1 MKLAIVLF
9 VLAVVAVVAF
19 VAFAGMLVN
28 NLTGNLGDGDGALGG
43 ECAFLS
49 DADAKTVF
57 GGNAD
62 AFDLSGLA
70 DASIGL
76 IIDKRVL
83 PNAPDCWITDGDRA
97 YIARIARY
105 QGSDASSVFTAAFN
119 ASLPSSQDQ
128 GGGVT
133 IENPGYFGG
142 EVSGVGDEAFCT
154 DLSAAIMAGVLVR
167 QGDRVVYVSVGSA
180 NENQPADAPALCGF
194 AQEVA
199 RFMLR

>member
-1 MKLAIVLF
+1 
-9 VLAVVAVVAF
+9 VVAF

>member
-9 VLAVVAVVAF
+9 VLVVVALVAF
-19 VAFAGMLVN
+19 VALAGTLFN
-28 NLTGNLGDGDGALGG
+28 NLTGNLSNGDAFGGD
-43 ECAFLS
+43 CAFLS

-83 PNAPDCWITDGDRA
+83 PNAPDCWVTEGDKA
-97 YIARIARY
+97 YIARIALY
-105 QGSDASSVFTAAFN
+105 QGSDASSVFTAEFN

-142 EVSGVGDEAFCT
+142 EVSLAGDEAFCT

-180 NENQPADAPALCGF
+180 NENQPADASALCSF
-194 AQEVA
+194 ALEVA
-199 RFMLR
+199 EFMLR